1 MNIIDRPHTTPHEPL
16 CDVALNMC
24 ASWSETSVALHPV
37 CVQVDINLIAS
48 PHPTLYPNLPHPFSD
63 VASSM
68 HANWS
73 ELVNLC
79 KSSKFVRVATHL
91 TPSHCRGFR
100 SHRQMAER
108 DRTFQVREWCSF
120 FRSEYYSEKN
130 MWFVV
135 LALLLGP
142 FVWNPEVA
150 THPRFFSLDP
160 QDFIA
165 WIMFGQWQLL
175 GETGKMFSLDH
186 VGRNR
191 RCSWSLDHNEPQ
203 PSQLGRRGGMAQ
215 LSPSCRIWGEI
226 TPSLA
231 GGQALE
237 DLNRFPGLSC
247 FERLSIWINI
257 GTYLYTGSI
266 INWFLA
272 DTIYVMCIAS
282 CWVNRIVEEPWF
294 GSNLRHQ
301 AAKKVPEARFP
312 CEAT

>member
-1 MNIIDRPHTTPHEPL
+1 VNVIDRPHTTPHEPL

-120 FRSEYYSEKN
+120 FRSEYYSEKH

-142 FVWNPEVA
+142 FVWNRLRR
-150 THPRFFSLDP
+150 TQDFSHWDP

-165 WIMFGQWQLL
+165 WIMFGQWQ
-175 GETGKMFSLDH
+175 GETGKMFSLDLRWNH
-186 VGRNR
+186 T
-191 RCSWSLDHNEPQ
+191 L
-203 PSQLGRRGGMAQ
+203 LGRRSSPRRFEP
-215 LSPSCRIWGEI
+215 LSGTVLFWKIV
-226 TPSLA
+226 
-231 GGQALE
+231 
-237 DLNRFPGLSC
+237 DLNEYRYIFIHRIYHQLILS
-247 FERLSIWINI
+247 R
-257 GTYLYTGSI
+257 YH
-266 INWFLA
+266 
-272 DTIYVMCIAS
+272 
-282 CWVNRIVEEPWF
+282 
-294 GSNLRHQ
+294 LRN
-301 AAKKVPEARFP
+301 VYS
-312 CEAT
+312 

>member
-1 MNIIDRPHTTPHEPL
+1 MNVIDRPHITPHEPL

-24 ASWSETSVALHPV
+24 VSWSETSVALHPV
-37 CVQVDINLIAS
+37 CVQIDINLIAS

-120 FRSEYYSEKN
+120 FRPEYYSEKH

-142 FVWNPEVA
+142 FVWNRLRR
-150 THPRFFSLDP
+150 TQDFSHWDP
-160 QDFIA
+160 QGSCLDNGREKPGRYSA
-165 WIMFGQWQLL
+165 W
-175 GETGKMFSLDH
+175 
-186 VGRNR
+186 
-191 RCSWSLDHNEPQ
+191 
-203 PSQLGRRGGMAQ
+203 
-215 LSPSCRIWGEI
+215 IWGEI

-231 GGQALE
+231 GGQVLE

-247 FERLSIWINI
+247 FERLSIWMNI

-282 CWVNRIVEEPWF
+282 CWGNRRAMIWVQSSAPGRDKSPRSSIPLW
-294 GSNLRHQ
+294 LRRQ
-301 AAKKVPEARFP
+301 NVQKKIG
-312 CEAT
+312 CEDTWSRNCGPNFRIFHGVYNVL